1 VSDGTEFAREELRR
15 AAVAG
20 RSAAV
25 AIGVFDG
32 VHRGHRHL
40 IGHLVKRARH
50 EGLAP
55 LVVTFH
61 PHPRSVLRPGTPLT
75 YLCGLEE
82 RVELLRALGVDAV
95 AVLAFTSELAQ
106 LSASEFASLV
116 VEELRM
122 KLLVVGSDFALGRGR
137 EGTTDVL
144 ARIGGEMGFVV
155 DVVPLLAASG
165 VKVGSTAVRHALER
179 GDMETV
185 ASLLGRPFSL
195 RGPVVKGAE
204 RGKGLGFPT
213 ANMALGQDRALP
225 AFGVYV
231 TRAYLREGIFPAVT
245 NIGLR
250 PTFSAKGGSA
260 SGGGEDKPTVET
272 FILDFQG
279 EVYGRELRIELLHRL
294 RGEVRFPSPQALH
307 EQIEKDVAATRAY
320 LS

>member
-1 VSDGTEFAREELRR
+1 MSDGTAFAREELRR
-15 AAVAG
+15 AAVPG
-20 RSAAV
+20 RNAAV

-32 VHRGHRHL
+32 VHRGHRHV
-40 IGHLVKRARH
+40 IGHLVDRARR

-61 PHPRSVLRPGTPLT
+61 PHPRSVLRPEVPLT

-82 RVELLRALGVDAV
+82 RVELLRGLGVDDV

-106 LSASEFASLV
+106 LSARDFVSLV

-137 EGTTDVL
+137 EGTIDVV
-144 ARIGGEMGFVV
+144 AAIGGEMGFVV

-165 VKVGSTAVRHALER
+165 EKVGSTAVRHALAR

-195 RGPVVKGAE
+195 RGPVIKGAE

-231 TRAYLREGIFPAVT
+231 TRAYLREGVFPAVT

-250 PTFSAKGGSA
+250 PTF
-260 SGGGEDKPTVET
+260 GEDKPTVET
-272 FILDFQG
+272 FILDFRG
-279 EVYGRELRIELLHRL
+279 EVYGQELRIELLHRL
-294 RGEVRFPSPQALH
+294 RGEMRFPSPEALR

-320 LS
+320 LT

>member
-1 VSDGTEFAREELRR
+1 MSDGTEFTREELRR
-15 AAVAG
+15 AAVPD
-20 RSAAV
+20 RNAAV

-32 VHRGHRHL
+32 VHRGHRYL
-40 IGHLVKRARH
+40 IGHLVDRAGH
-50 EGLAP
+50 EGLAR

-61 PHPRSVLRPGTPLT
+61 PHPRSVLRPETPLT

-82 RVELLRALGVDAV
+82 RVELLQALGVDDV

-106 LSASEFASLV
+106 LSARDFVSLV

-122 KLLVVGSDFALGRGR
+122 KLLIVGSDFALGRGR
-137 EGTTDVL
+137 EGTTDVV
-144 ARIGGEMGFVV
+144 AAIGGEMGFEV

-165 VKVGSTAVRHALER
+165 EADPPSGKVGSTAVRQALAR

-185 ASLLGRPFSL
+185 ASLMGRPFAL
-195 RGPVVKGAE
+195 RGPVIKGAE

-213 ANMALGQDRALP
+213 ANMAFGQDRALP

-231 TRAYLREGIFPAVT
+231 TRAYLREGVFPAVT

-250 PTFSAKGGSA
+250 PTF
-260 SGGGEDKPTVET
+260 GEHKPTVET

-279 EVYGRELRIELLHRL
+279 EVYGQELRIELVHRL
-294 RGEVRFPSPQALH
+294 RGEVRFPNPEALR

>member
-1 VSDGTEFAREELRR
+1 MSDATTFAREELRR
-15 AAVAG
+15 AAVPG
-20 RSAAV
+20 RAAAV

-40 IGHLVKRARH
+40 IGHLVDTARN
-50 EGLAP
+50 EDLAA

-61 PHPRSVLRPGTPLT
+61 PHPRSVLRPQTPLT

-82 RVELLRALGVDAV
+82 RVELLRALGVDDV

-106 LSASEFASLV
+106 LSARDFVSLL
-116 VEELRM
+116 VEELRL
-122 KLLVVGSDFALGRGR
+122 KRLVVGSDFALGRGR

-144 ARIGGEMGFVV
+144 ATIGGEMGFAV
-155 DVVPLLAASG
+155 DVVPLLAADGEADAPSG
-165 VKVGSTAVRHALER
+165 KVGSTAIRQALAQ

-185 ASLLGRPFSL
+185 ATLLGRPFDL
-195 RGPVVKGAE
+195 TGPVVKGAE
-204 RGKGLGFPT
+204 RGKTLGFPT
-213 ANMALGQDRALP
+213 ANMAFGQDRALP

-231 TRAYLREGIFPAVT
+231 TRAYLREGVFPAVT

-250 PTFSAKGGSA
+250 PTFA
-260 SGGGEDKPTVET
+260 EDRPTVET

-279 EVYGRELRIELLHRL
+279 EVYDQELRIELLHRL
-294 RGEVRFPSPQALH
+294 RGEIRFPSPEALR
-307 EQIEKDVAATRAY
+307 EQIEKDVAAARAY

>member
-1 VSDGTEFAREELRR
+1 
-15 AAVAG
+15 
-20 RSAAV
+20 V

-40 IGHLVKRARH
+40 IGHLVDRAGR
-50 EGLAP
+50 EGLAR

-61 PHPRSVLRPGTPLT
+61 PHPRSVLRPQTPLT

-82 RVELLRALGVDAV
+82 RVELLQALGVDDV

-106 LSASEFASLV
+106 LSARDFVSLV

-122 KLLVVGSDFALGRGR
+122 KLLIVGSDFALGRGR
-137 EGTTDVL
+137 EGTTDVV
-144 ARIGGEMGFVV
+144 AAIGGEMGFEV

-165 VKVGSTAVRHALER
+165 EADAPSGKVGSTAVRQALAR

-185 ASLLGRPFSL
+185 ASLLGRSFAL
-195 RGPVVKGAE
+195 RGPVIKGAE

-213 ANMALGQDRALP
+213 ANMAFGQDRALP

-231 TRAYLREGIFPAVT
+231 TRAYLREGVFPAVT

-250 PTFSAKGGSA
+250 PTFH
-260 SGGGEDKPTVET
+260 EDKPTVET

-279 EVYGRELRIELLHRL
+279 EVYGQELRIELVHRL
-294 RGEVRFPSPQALH
+294 RGEVRFPSPEALR

>member
-1 VSDGTEFAREELRR
+1 MSDGTEFAREELRR
-15 AAVAG
+15 AAVPG

-40 IGHLVKRARH
+40 IGRLVDRAGR
-50 EGLAP
+50 EGLAR

-61 PHPRSVLRPGTPLT
+61 PHPRSVLRPETPLT

-82 RVELLRALGVDAV
+82 RVELLRALGVDDV

-106 LSASEFASLV
+106 LSARDFVSLV

-122 KLLVVGSDFALGRGR
+122 KLLVVGADFALGRGR
-137 EGTTDVL
+137 EGTTDVV
-144 ARIGGEMGFVV
+144 ARIGNEMGFVV

-165 VKVGSTAVRHALER
+165 EADAPSAKVGSTAVRQALAR

-185 ASLLGRPFSL
+185 ASLLGRPFGL
-195 RGPVVKGAE
+195 RGPVIKGAE

-213 ANMALGQDRALP
+213 ANMAFGQDRALP

-231 TRAYLREGIFPAVT
+231 TRAYLREGVFPAVT

-250 PTFSAKGGSA
+250 PTF
-260 SGGGEDKPTVET
+260 GEDRPTVET

-279 EVYGRELRIELLHRL
+279 EVYGQDLRIELLHRL
-294 RGEVRFPSPQALH
+294 RGEVRFPSPDALR

-320 LS
+320 LA

>member
-1 VSDGTEFAREELRR
+1 VP
-15 AAVAG
+15 G

-40 IGHLVKRARH
+40 IGHLVERGRH
-50 EGLAP
+50 EGFAP

-61 PHPRSVLRPGTPLT
+61 PHPRSVLRPETPLT

-82 RVELLRALGVDAV
+82 RVEFLRALGVDAV

-106 LSASEFASLV
+106 LSAREFVSLV

-137 EGTTDVL
+137 EGTTDVV

-165 VKVGSTAVRHALER
+165 EADAPSGKVGSTAVRHALER

-195 RGPVVKGAE
+195 RGPVIKGAE

-213 ANMALGQDRALP
+213 ANMAFGQDRALP

-231 TRAYLREGIFPAVT
+231 TRAYLREGVFPAVT

-250 PTFSAKGGSA
+250 PTF
-260 SGGGEDKPTVET
+260 GEDKPTVET

-279 EVYGRELRIELLHRL
+279 EVYGQELRIELLHRL
-294 RGEVRFPSPQALH
+294 RGEVRFPSPQALQ

>member
-15 AAVAG
+15 AAISG
-20 RSAAV
+20 RNAAV

-40 IGHLVKRARH
+40 IGHLVERAGR
-50 EGLAP
+50 EGLSR

-61 PHPRSVLRPGTPLT
+61 PHPRSVVRPGTPLT

-82 RVELLRALGVDAV
+82 RVELLKALGVDDV

-106 LSASEFASLV
+106 LSARDFVSLA

-122 KLLVVGSDFALGRGR
+122 KLLVVGADFALGRGR

-144 ARIGGEMGFVV
+144 AGIGREIGFEV
-155 DVVPLLAASG
+155 DVVPLLATSG
-165 VKVGSTAVRHALER
+165 EKVGSTAVRQALER
-179 GDMETV
+179 GDMETA
-185 ASLLGRPFSL
+185 ASLLGRPFAL
-195 RGPVVKGAE
+195 RGPVIKGAE
-204 RGKGLGFPT
+204 RGKSLGFPT
-213 ANMALGQDRALP
+213 ANMAFGQDRALP

-231 TRAYLREGIFPAVT
+231 TRAYLREGVFPAVT

-250 PTFSAKGGSA
+250 PTFD
-260 SGGGEDKPTVET
+260 EDKPTVET

-279 EVYGRELRIELLHRL
+279 EVYGQELRIELLHRL
-294 RGEVRFPSPQALH
+294 RGEVRFLNVEALR
-307 EQIEKDVAATRAY
+307 EQIEKDVAASRAY
-320 LS
+320 VA

>member
-1 VSDGTEFAREELRR
+1 MSDGTAFAREELRR
-15 AAVAG
+15 AAVPG

-40 IGHLVKRARH
+40 IGHLVDRAEH
-50 EGLAP
+50 EGLAR

-82 RVELLRALGVDAV
+82 RVELLQALGVDDV

-106 LSASEFASLV
+106 LSSRDFVSLV

-137 EGTTDVL
+137 EGSTDVL
-144 ARIGGEMGFVV
+144 AAIGGEMGFEV
-155 DVVPLLAASG
+155 DVVSLLAASG
-165 VKVGSTAVRHALER
+165 EKVGSTAVRQALTR

-185 ASLLGRPFSL
+185 ASLLGRPFAL
-195 RGPVVKGAE
+195 RGPVIKGAE

-213 ANMALGQDRALP
+213 ANMAFGQDRALP

-231 TRAYLREGIFPAVT
+231 TRGYLREGVFPAVT

-250 PTFSAKGGSA
+250 PTFD
-260 SGGGEDKPTVET
+260 EDKPTVET

-279 EVYGRELRIELLHRL
+279 EVYGQELRIELLHRL
-294 RGEVRFPSPQALH
+294 RGEVRFPSPEALR
-307 EQIEKDVAATRAY
+307 EQIEKDVAQTRAY

>member
-1 VSDGTEFAREELRR
+1 VSDGTAFAREELRR
-15 AAVAG
+15 AAAPG

-32 VHRGHRHL
+32 VHRGHRYL
-40 IGHLVKRARH
+40 IDHLVERARN

-61 PHPRSVLRPGTPLT
+61 PHPRSVLRPETPLT
-75 YLCGLEE
+75 YLCSLEE
-82 RVELLRALGVDAV
+82 RVELLRALGVDDV

-106 LSASEFASLV
+106 LSARDFAALA
-116 VEELRM
+116 VEELHM

-144 ARIGGEMGFVV
+144 AGIGGEMGFVV

-165 VKVGSTAVRHALER
+165 EKVGSTAVRQALAR
-179 GDMETV
+179 GDMEMA
-185 ASLLGRPFSL
+185 ASLLGRPFAL
-195 RGPVVKGAE
+195 RGPVIKGAE

-213 ANMALGQDRALP
+213 ANMAFGRDRALP

-231 TRAYLREGIFPAVT
+231 TRAYLREGVFPAVT

-250 PTFSAKGGSA
+250 PTFD
-260 SGGGEDKPTVET
+260 EDKPTVET

-279 EVYGRELRIELLHRL
+279 EVYGQELRIELVHRL
-294 RGEVRFPSPQALH
+294 RGEVRFPTPEALRD
-307 EQIEKDVAATRAY
+307 QIEKDVAATRAY
-320 LS
+320 LA

>member
-1 VSDGTEFAREELRR
+1 MTDGTEFAREELRR
-15 AAVAG
+15 AAAPG
-20 RSAAV
+20 RGAAV

-40 IGHLVKRARH
+40 IGHLVDRAGR
-50 EGLAP
+50 EGLAR

-82 RVELLRALGVDAV
+82 RVELLKALGVDDV

-106 LSASEFASLV
+106 LSARDFVSLV

-122 KLLVVGSDFALGRGR
+122 KLLVIGSDFALGRGR

-144 ARIGGEMGFVV
+144 AAIGGEMGFEV

-165 VKVGSTAVRHALER
+165 EKVGSTAVRQALTR

-185 ASLLGRPFSL
+185 ASLLGRSFAL
-195 RGPVVKGAE
+195 RGPVIKGAE

-213 ANMALGQDRALP
+213 ANIALGHDRALP

-231 TRAYLREGIFPAVT
+231 TRAYLREGVFPAVT

-250 PTFSAKGGSA
+250 PTFD
-260 SGGGEDKPTVET
+260 EDKPTVET

-279 EVYGRELRIELLHRL
+279 EVYGQELRIELLHCL
-294 RGEVRFPSPQALH
+294 RGEIRFPSPEALR

>member
-1 VSDGTEFAREELRR
+1 MSDGTAFAREELRR
-15 AAVAG
+15 AAVPD
-20 RSAAV
+20 RNAAV

-40 IGHLVKRARH
+40 IDHLVDRAGR
-50 EGLAP
+50 EGLAR

-82 RVELLRALGVDAV
+82 RVEFLQALGVDDV

-106 LSASEFASLV
+106 LSARDFVSLV

-122 KLLVVGSDFALGRGR
+122 KLLVIGFDFALGRGR

-144 ARIGGEMGFVV
+144 AAIGDEMGFEV

-165 VKVGSTAVRHALER
+165 EKVGSTAVRQALAR

-185 ASLLGRPFSL
+185 ASLLGRPFAL
-195 RGPVVKGAE
+195 RGPVIKGAE

-213 ANMALGQDRALP
+213 ANMAFGQDRALP

-250 PTFSAKGGSA
+250 PTFH
-260 SGGGEDKPTVET
+260 EDKPTVET

-279 EVYGRELRIELLHRL
+279 EVYGQELRIELLHRL
-294 RGEVRFPSPQALH
+294 RGEVRFPGPEALR

>member
-15 AAVAG
+15 AALPGKG

-40 IGHLVKRARH
+40 LGYLVERARR
-50 EGLAP
+50 EGFAR

-61 PHPRSVLRPGTPLT
+61 PHPRTVIRPGTPLT

-82 RVELLRALGVDAV
+82 RVELLRAPGVDAV

-106 LSASEFASLV
+106 LSAREFVSLI

-144 ARIGGEMGFVV
+144 ARIGSEMGFEV
-155 DVVPLLAASG
+155 DVVPLLGADG
-165 VKVGSTAVRHALER
+165 EKVGSTAVRHALAR

-185 ASLLGRPFSL
+185 ASLLGRAFSL
-195 RGPVVKGAE
+195 RGPVIKGAE

-213 ANMALGQDRALP
+213 ANMAFGQDRALP

-231 TRAYLREGIFPAVT
+231 TRAYLREGVFPAVT

-250 PTFSAKGGSA
+250 PTF
-260 SGGGEDKPTVET
+260 GEDKPTVET

-279 EVYGRELRIELLHRL
+279 EVYGQELRIELAHRL
-294 RGEVRFPSPQALH
+294 RGEIRFPSPEALR
-307 EQIEKDVAATRAY
+307 EQIEEDVAATRAY
-320 LS
+320 LF

>member
-15 AAVAG
+15 AAIAD
-20 RSAAV
+20 RYAAV

-40 IGHLVKRARH
+40 IGHLVDRAGR
-50 EGLAP
+50 EGLARI
-55 LVVTFH
+55 VVTFH
-61 PHPRSVLRPGTPLT
+61 PHPRSVVRPGTPLT

-82 RVELLRALGVDAV
+82 RVELLKALGVDDV

-106 LSASEFASLV
+106 LTARDFISLV

-122 KLLVVGSDFALGRGR
+122 KLLVIGADFALGRGR

-144 ARIGGEMGFVV
+144 AGIGAGMGFEV

-165 VKVGSTAVRHALER
+165 EKVGSTAIRQALER
-179 GDMETV
+179 GDMET
-185 ASLLGRPFSL
+185 AAGHLGRPFAL
-195 RGPVVKGAE
+195 RGPVIKGAE

-213 ANMALGQDRALP
+213 ANMAFGQDRALP

-231 TRAYLREGIFPAVT
+231 TRACLREGAPTGARLGVFPAVT
-245 NIGLR
+245 NIGMR
-250 PTFSAKGGSA
+250 PTFD
-260 SGGGEDKPTVET
+260 EDKPTVET

-279 EVYGRELRIELLHRL
+279 EVYGQELRIELLHRL
-294 RGEVRFPSPQALH
+294 RGEIRFPNADALR
-307 EQIEKDVAATRAY
+307 EQIEKDVVATRAY
-320 LS
+320 LA

>member
-1 VSDGTEFAREELRR
+1 LSDGTEFAREELRR
-15 AAVAG
+15 AAAPG
-20 RSAAV
+20 RNAAV

-40 IGHLVKRARH
+40 IGHLVGRAGR
-50 EGLAP
+50 EGLAR

-82 RVELLRALGVDAV
+82 RVELLQALGVEAV

-106 LSASEFASLV
+106 LSARDFVSLV

-122 KLLVVGSDFALGRGR
+122 RLLVIGSDFALGRGR

-144 ARIGGEMGFVV
+144 ATIGREMGFEV

-165 VKVGSTAVRHALER
+165 EKVGSTVVRHALER

-185 ASLLGRPFSL
+185 ASLLGRPFAL
-195 RGPVVKGAE
+195 RGPVIKGAE

-213 ANMALGQDRALP
+213 ANMAFGQDRALP

-231 TRAYLREGIFPAVT
+231 TRAYLREGVFPAVT

-250 PTFSAKGGSA
+250 PTFH
-260 SGGGEDKPTVET
+260 EDRPTVET

-279 EVYGRELRIELLHRL
+279 EVYGQELRIELLHRL
-294 RGEVRFPSPQALH
+294 RGEIRFPSPEALR
-307 EQIEKDVAATRAY
+307 EQIEKDVAATRGY
-320 LS
+320 LA

>member
-1 VSDGTEFAREELRR
+1 VSDGTAFAREELRR
-15 AAVAG
+15 AAAPG
-20 RSAAV
+20 RNAAV

-32 VHRGHRHL
+32 VHLGHRYL
-40 IGHLVKRARH
+40 IGHLVDRARH
-50 EGLAP
+50 EGFAP

-61 PHPRSVLRPGTPLT
+61 PHPRSVVRPGTPLT
-75 YLCGLEE
+75 YLCSLEE
-82 RVELLRALGVDAV
+82 RVELLRALGVDDV

-106 LSASEFASLV
+106 LSARDFVSLL

-144 ARIGGEMGFVV
+144 ADIGGEMGFAV
-155 DVVPLLAASG
+155 DVVGLLAANG
-165 VKVGSTAVRHALER
+165 EKVGSTAVRQALAR

-185 ASLLGRPFSL
+185 ASLLGRPFGL
-195 RGPVVKGAE
+195 RGPVIRGAE

-213 ANMALGQDRALP
+213 ANIALGRDRALP

-231 TRAYLREGIFPAVT
+231 TRAHLPEGVFPAVT

-250 PTFSAKGGSA
+250 PTF
-260 SGGGEDKPTVET
+260 GEDKPTVET

-279 EVYGRELRIELLHRL
+279 QVYGEELSIELLHRL
-294 RGEVRFPSPQALH
+294 RGEMRFPSPEALRD
-307 EQIEKDVAATRAY
+307 QIEKDVAAARAY

>member
-1 VSDGTEFAREELRR
+1 VSDGTAFAREELRR
-15 AAVAG
+15 AAVG
-20 RSAAV
+20 DRNAAV

-40 IGHLVKRARH
+40 IGYLVDRAGR
-50 EGLAP
+50 EGLAR

-75 YLCGLEE
+75 YLCSLEE
-82 RVELLRALGVDAV
+82 RVELLKALGLDDV

-106 LSASEFASLV
+106 LSAREFVSLV

-122 KLLVVGSDFALGRGR
+122 KLLVIGSDFALGRGR

-144 ARIGGEMGFVV
+144 AAIGGEMGFEV

-165 VKVGSTAVRHALER
+165 EKVGSTAVRQALTR
-179 GDMETV
+179 GDMETA
-185 ASLLGRPFSL
+185 ASLLGRAFAL
-195 RGPVVKGAE
+195 RGPVIKGAE
-204 RGKGLGFPT
+204 RGKSLGFPT
-213 ANMALGQDRALP
+213 ANIALGQDRALP

-231 TRAYLREGIFPAVT
+231 TRAYLREGVFPAVT

-250 PTFSAKGGSA
+250 PTFH
-260 SGGGEDKPTVET
+260 EDKPTVET

-279 EVYGRELRIELLHRL
+279 EVYGQELRIELLHRL
-294 RGEVRFPSPQALH
+294 RGEIRFPDPEALR
-307 EQIEKDVAATRAY
+307 EQIEKDVADTRAY

>member
-1 VSDGTEFAREELRR
+1 LVER
-15 AAVAG
+15 AQ
-20 RSAAV
+20 
-25 AIGVFDG
+25 
-32 VHRGHRHL
+32 
-40 IGHLVKRARH
+40 H

-61 PHPRSVLRPGTPLT
+61 PHPRTVVRPETPVT

-106 LSASEFASLV
+106 LSASEFVSLV

-137 EGTTDVL
+137 EGTTDVV

-165 VKVGSTAVRHALER
+165 EKVGSTAVRHALER

-213 ANMALGQDRALP
+213 ANMAFGQDRALP

-231 TRAYLREGIFPAVT
+231 TRAHLREGIFPAVT

-250 PTFSAKGGSA
+250 PTF
-260 SGGGEDKPTVET
+260 GEDKPTVET

-279 EVYGRELRIELLHRL
+279 EVYGQELRIELLHRL
-294 RGEVRFPSPQALH
+294 RGEVRFSSPEALQ
-307 EQIEKDVAATRAY
+307 EQIDKDVATTRAY

>member
-15 AAVAG
+15 AAAPG

-40 IGHLVKRARH
+40 IGQLVERARRD
-50 EGLAP
+50 GLAP

-61 PHPRSVLRPGTPLT
+61 PHPRTVVRPETPLT

-106 LSASEFASLV
+106 LSAREFVSLV

-122 KLLVVGSDFALGRGR
+122 KLLVLGADFALGRGR

-144 ARIGGEMGFVV
+144 ARIGGEMGFAV
-155 DVVPLLAASG
+155 DVVSLLAASG
-165 VKVGSTAVRHALER
+165 EKVGSTAVRHALAR

-195 RGPVVKGAE
+195 RGPVIKGAE

-213 ANMALGQDRALP
+213 ANMAFGQDRALP

-231 TRAYLREGIFPAVT
+231 TRAYLREGVFPAVT

-250 PTFSAKGGSA
+250 PTF
-260 SGGGEDKPTVET
+260 GEDKPTVET
-272 FILDFQG
+272 FVLDFRG
-279 EVYGRELRIELLHRL
+279 EVYGQELRIELLHRL
-294 RGEVRFPSPQALH
+294 RGEVRFPSPEALR

-320 LS
+320 LT

>member
-15 AAVAG
+15 AALAD
-20 RSAAV
+20 RHAAV

-40 IGHLVKRARH
+40 IGHLVDRAGR
-50 EGLAP
+50 EGLARI
-55 LVVTFH
+55 VVTFH
-61 PHPRSVLRPGTPLT
+61 PHPRSVVRPGTPLT

-82 RVELLRALGVDAV
+82 RVELLKALGVDDV

-106 LSASEFASLV
+106 LTARDFVSLV

-122 KLLVVGSDFALGRGR
+122 KLLVIGADFALGRGR

-144 ARIGGEMGFVV
+144 AGIGTEMGFEV

-165 VKVGSTAVRHALER
+165 EKVGSTAIRQALER
-179 GDMETV
+179 GDMET
-185 ASLLGRPFSL
+185 AAGHLGRPFAL
-195 RGPVVKGAE
+195 RGPVIKGAE

-213 ANMALGQDRALP
+213 ANMAFGQDRALP

-231 TRAYLREGIFPAVT
+231 TRAYLREGVFPAVT
-245 NIGLR
+245 NIGMR
-250 PTFSAKGGSA
+250 PTFD
-260 SGGGEDKPTVET
+260 EDKPTVET

-279 EVYGRELRIELLHRL
+279 EVYGQELRIELLHRL
-294 RGEVRFPSPQALH
+294 RGEIRFPNADALR

-320 LS
+320 LA

>member
-1 VSDGTEFAREELRR
+1 MSDGTAFAREELRR
-15 AAVAG
+15 AAAPG

-40 IGHLVKRARH
+40 IGHLVDRAGR
-50 EGLAP
+50 EGLAR

-82 RVELLRALGVDAV
+82 RVELLQALGVDDV

-106 LSASEFASLV
+106 LSARDFVSLV

-122 KLLVVGSDFALGRGR
+122 KLLVVGADFALGRGR
-137 EGTTDVL
+137 EGTTDVV
-144 ARIGGEMGFVV
+144 AAIGGEMGFEV

-165 VKVGSTAVRHALER
+165 GKVGSTAVRQALER

-185 ASLLGRPFSL
+185 ASLLGCPFAL
-195 RGPVVKGAE
+195 RGPVIKGAE

-213 ANMALGQDRALP
+213 ANMAFGQDRALP

-231 TRAYLREGIFPAVT
+231 TRAYLREGVFPAVT

-250 PTFSAKGGSA
+250 PTFH
-260 SGGGEDKPTVET
+260 EDKPTVET

-279 EVYGRELRIELLHRL
+279 EVYGQELRIELLHRL
-294 RGEVRFPSPQALH
+294 RGEVRFPGPEALR
-307 EQIEKDVAATRAY
+307 EQIEKDVAASRAY

>member
-1 VSDGTEFAREELRR
+1 MSDGTEFAREELRR

-20 RSAAV
+20 RGSAV

-40 IGHLVKRARH
+40 IGHLVERARR
-50 EGLAP
+50 ETLAP

-61 PHPRSVLRPGTPLT
+61 PHPRTVVRPGTPLT

-82 RVELLRALGVDAV
+82 RVELLRALGVDDV

-106 LSASEFASLV
+106 LSASEFVSLLV
-116 VEELRM
+116 DELRM

-137 EGTTDVL
+137 EGTTDVV

-155 DVVPLLAASG
+155 DVVPLLAAG
-165 VKVGSTAVRHALER
+165 DGEKVGSTAVRHALER

-213 ANMALGQDRALP
+213 ANMAFGQDRALP

-245 NIGLR
+245 NIGSR
-250 PTFSAKGGSA
+250 PTFH
-260 SGGGEDKPTVET
+260 EDKPTVET

-279 EVYGRELRIELLHRL
+279 EVYGQELRIELLHRL
-294 RGEVRFPSPQALH
+294 REEIRFPSPEALR
-307 EQIEKDVAATRAY
+307 EQIDKDVAATRAY
-320 LS
+320 LA

>member
-1 VSDGTEFAREELRR
+1 MSDGTEFAREELRR
-15 AAVAG
+15 AAVPD
-20 RSAAV
+20 RNAAV

-32 VHRGHRHL
+32 VHRGHRYL
-40 IGHLVKRARH
+40 IGHLVDRAGH
-50 EGLAP
+50 EGLAR

-61 PHPRSVLRPGTPLT
+61 PHPRSVLRPETPLT

-82 RVELLRALGVDAV
+82 RVELLQALGVDDV

-106 LSASEFASLV
+106 LSARDFVSLV

-122 KLLVVGSDFALGRGR
+122 KLLIVGSDFALGRGR
-137 EGTTDVL
+137 EGTTDVV
-144 ARIGGEMGFVV
+144 AAIGGEMGFEV

-165 VKVGSTAVRHALER
+165 EADAPSGKVGSTAVRQALAR

-185 ASLLGRPFSL
+185 ASLMGRPFAL
-195 RGPVVKGAE
+195 RGPVIKGAE

-213 ANMALGQDRALP
+213 ANMAFGQDRALP

-231 TRAYLREGIFPAVT
+231 TRAYLHEGVFPAVT

-250 PTFSAKGGSA
+250 PTFH
-260 SGGGEDKPTVET
+260 EDKPTVET

-279 EVYGRELRIELLHRL
+279 EVYGQELRIELLHRL
-294 RGEVRFPSPQALH
+294 RGEVRFPSPEALR
-307 EQIEKDVAATRAY
+307 EQIEKDVAETRAH
-320 LS
+320 LA

>member
-1 VSDGTEFAREELRR
+1 MSDGTAFAREELRR
-15 AAVAG
+15 AAAPG
-20 RSAAV
+20 RSSAV

-40 IGHLVKRARH
+40 IGHLVERARN

-75 YLCGLEE
+75 YLCSLEE
-82 RVELLRALGVDAV
+82 RVELLRALGVDEV

-106 LSASEFASLV
+106 LSAHDFATLV

-144 ARIGGEMGFVV
+144 ARIGGEMGFAV
-155 DVVPLLAASG
+155 DVVPLLATSG
-165 VKVGSTAVRHALER
+165 EKVGSTAVRYALER

-185 ASLLGRPFSL
+185 ASLLGRPFAL
-195 RGPVVKGAE
+195 RGPVIKGAE

-213 ANMALGQDRALP
+213 ANMAFGQDRALP

-231 TRAYLREGIFPAVT
+231 TRAYLREGVFPAVT

-250 PTFSAKGGSA
+250 PTFD
-260 SGGGEDKPTVET
+260 EDKPTVET
-272 FILDFQG
+272 FILDFRG
-279 EVYGRELRIELLHRL
+279 EVYGQELRIELLHRL
-294 RGEVRFPSPQALH
+294 RGEMRFPSAEVLR
-307 EQIEKDVAATRAY
+307 EQIEKDVAAARAY
-320 LS
+320 LA

>member
-1 VSDGTEFAREELRR
+1 
-15 AAVAG
+15 
-20 RSAAV
+20 
-25 AIGVFDG
+25 
-32 VHRGHRHL
+32 
-40 IGHLVKRARH
+40 
-50 EGLAP
+50 
-55 LVVTFH
+55 
-61 PHPRSVLRPGTPLT
+61 VLRPGTALT

-82 RVELLRALGVDAV
+82 RVELLQALGVDDV

-106 LSASEFASLV
+106 LSARDFVSLV

-137 EGTTDVL
+137 EGTTDVV
-144 ARIGGEMGFVV
+144 AAIGGEMGFEV

-165 VKVGSTAVRHALER
+165 EKVGSTAVRQALER

-185 ASLLGRPFSL
+185 ASLLGRSFAL
-195 RGPVVKGAE
+195 RGPVIKGAE

-213 ANMALGQDRALP
+213 ANMAFGQDRALP

-250 PTFSAKGGSA
+250 PTFH
-260 SGGGEDKPTVET
+260 EDKPTVET

-279 EVYGRELRIELLHRL
+279 EVYGQELRIELLHRL
-294 RGEVRFPSPQALH
+294 RGEVRFPSPEALR

>member
-1 VSDGTEFAREELRR
+1 VSDGTAFAREELRR
-15 AAVAG
+15 AAAPG

-32 VHRGHRHL
+32 VHRGHRYL
-40 IGHLVKRARH
+40 IDRLVERARN

-61 PHPRSVLRPGTPLT
+61 PHPRSVLRPETPVT
-75 YLCGLEE
+75 YLCSLEE
-82 RVELLRALGVDAV
+82 RVELLRALGVDDV

-106 LSASEFASLV
+106 LSARDFAALA
-116 VEELRM
+116 VEELSM

-144 ARIGGEMGFVV
+144 TRIGGEMGFVV
-155 DVVPLLAASG
+155 EVVPLLAASG
-165 VKVGSTAVRHALER
+165 EKVGSTAVRHALER

-185 ASLLGRPFSL
+185 ASLLGRPFAL
-195 RGPVVKGAE
+195 RGPVVRGAE

-213 ANMALGQDRALP
+213 ANMAFGQDRALP

-231 TRAYLREGIFPAVT
+231 TRAHLREGVFPAVT

-250 PTFSAKGGSA
+250 PTFD
-260 SGGGEDKPTVET
+260 EDRPTVET

-279 EVYGRELRIELLHRL
+279 EVYGQELRADLLHRL
-294 RGEVRFPSPQALH
+294 RGEVRFANPEALQ

-320 LS
+320 LA

>member
-1 VSDGTEFAREELRR
+1 MSDGTEFAREELRR
-15 AAVAG
+15 AAAPG

-40 IGHLVKRARH
+40 IGQLVERARR

-61 PHPRSVLRPGTPLT
+61 PHPRTVIRPGTPLT

-106 LSASEFASLV
+106 LSAREFVSLV

-122 KLLVVGSDFALGRGR
+122 KLLVVGADFALGRGR

-144 ARIGGEMGFVV
+144 VRIGGEMGFGV
-155 DVVPLLAASG
+155 DVVSLLAASG
-165 VKVGSTAVRHALER
+165 EKVGSTAVRHALAR

-195 RGPVVKGAE
+195 RGPVIKGAE

-213 ANMALGQDRALP
+213 ANMAFGQDRALP

-231 TRAYLREGIFPAVT
+231 TRAYLQEGIFPAVT

-250 PTFSAKGGSA
+250 PTFN
-260 SGGGEDKPTVET
+260 ENKPTVET
-272 FILDFQG
+272 FVLDFQG
-279 EVYGRELRIELLHRL
+279 EVYGQELRIELLHRL
-294 RGEVRFPSPQALH
+294 RGEIRFPGPEALQ

-320 LS
+320 LA

>member
-1 VSDGTEFAREELRR
+1 VSDGTAFAREELRR
-15 AAVAG
+15 AAAPG

-32 VHRGHRHL
+32 VHRGHRYL
-40 IGHLVKRARH
+40 IDHLVECARN
-50 EGLAP
+50 EGLTP
-55 LVVTFH
+55 VVVTFH
-61 PHPRSVLRPGTPLT
+61 PHPRSVLRPETPLT
-75 YLCGLEE
+75 YLCSLEE
-82 RVELLRALGVDAV
+82 RVELLRALGVDDV

-106 LSASEFASLV
+106 LSAHDFAALV

-144 ARIGGEMGFVV
+144 AGIGGEMGFAV

-165 VKVGSTAVRHALER
+165 EKVGSTAVRQALAR
-179 GDMETV
+179 GDMETA
-185 ASLLGRPFSL
+185 ASLLGRPFAL
-195 RGPVVKGAE
+195 RGPVIKGAE

-213 ANMALGQDRALP
+213 ANMAFGQDRALP

-231 TRAYLREGIFPAVT
+231 TRAYLREGVFPAVT

-250 PTFSAKGGSA
+250 PTFH
-260 SGGGEDKPTVET
+260 EDKPTVET

-279 EVYGRELRIELLHRL
+279 EVYGQELRIELAHRL
-294 RGEVRFPSPQALH
+294 RGEVRFASPEALR
-307 EQIEKDVAATRAY
+307 EQIEKDVAATRAH
-320 LS
+320 LA

>member
-1 VSDGTEFAREELRR
+1 MSDGTAFAREELRR
-15 AAVAG
+15 AAAPG

-40 IGHLVKRARH
+40 IGHLVDRAGR
-50 EGLAP
+50 EGLAR

-61 PHPRSVLRPGTPLT
+61 PHPRSVLRPETPVT

-82 RVELLRALGVDAV
+82 RVELLQALGVDDV

-106 LSASEFASLV
+106 LSASDFVSLV

-122 KLLVVGSDFALGRGR
+122 KLLVIGADFALGRGR

-144 ARIGGEMGFVV
+144 AAIGGEVGFEV

-165 VKVGSTAVRHALER
+165 EKVGSTAVRQALER

-185 ASLLGRPFSL
+185 ASLLGRSFAL
-195 RGPVVKGAE
+195 RGPVIKGAE

-213 ANMALGQDRALP
+213 ANMAFGLDRALP

-231 TRAYLREGIFPAVT
+231 TRAYLREGVFPAVT
-245 NIGLR
+245 NVGLR
-250 PTFSAKGGSA
+250 PTFH
-260 SGGGEDKPTVET
+260 EDKPTVET

-279 EVYGRELRIELLHRL
+279 EVYGQELRIELLHRL
-294 RGEVRFPSPQALH
+294 RGEIRFPSPEALR